1 MRTQRTRPSTSRAM
15 LMLVVAAVGYALN
28 FWAWALL
35 SPLGPLYKDLL
46 ALSGNQ
52 QALLV
57 AVPVLVGALGRIPV
71 GALTDRV
78 GGRIMFP
85 AISAASIVPVLFL
98 GFFGQTSYLAL
109 VVAAFFLGIA
119 GTIFAVGVPF
129 VNAWFPPEKRGTA
142 VGLYGI
148 GMGGTAIAAL
158 TTVHLWN
165 TVGTTSPFL
174 ITAVALAV
182 YAVVSWM
189 LLRDSPNRGVPTT
202 SLLDRLTAT
211 ARSAVTWQTS
221 FLYALSF
228 GGYVAFSI
236 FLPTYLQT
244 AYGLELADASGR
256 MAGFVV
262 VAVFGRPLGG
272 ILSDRF
278 NSISVLAAS
287 YAVIAAAAV
296 GLTFTP
302 QSLQNGSIPLVATIC
317 FLTMAAALGAGSGA
331 VFALISEI
339 VDSDRIGSTTGF
351 VGAAGGLG
359 GFVPPLLL
367 SALYEITG
375 TYVVGLILL
384 ALTSLLCLL
393 VTLTLTRTA
402 RDTHRKRVAQAGA

>member
-1 MRTQRTRPSTSRAM
+1 MGTQRTRPGTSRAM

-52 QALLV
+52 QAFLV
-57 AVPVLVGALGRIPV
+57 AIPVLVGALGRIPV
-71 GALTDRV
+71 GALTDRF

-85 AISAASIVPVLFL
+85 AISAASIIPVLFL
-98 GFFGQTSYLAL
+98 GFFGQTSYVAL
-109 VVAAFFLGIA
+109 VIGAFFLGVA

-165 TVGTTSPFL
+165 TVGNTSPFL
-174 ITAVALAV
+174 ISSIALAV
-182 YAVVSWM
+182 YAVVSWT
-189 LLRDSPNRGVPTT
+189 LLRDSPDRAVPTT
-202 SLLDRLTAT
+202 SLLSRLTAT
-211 ARSAVTWQTS
+211 ARSAFTWQTS

-244 AYGLELADASGR
+244 AYGLELADASSR

-262 VAVFGRPLGG
+262 VAVFCRPLGG

-278 NSISVLAAS
+278 SSISVLAAS
-287 YAVIAAAAV
+287 YAVIATAAV

-302 QSLQNGSIPLVATIC
+302 RSLQDGSIPLVGTLC

-331 VFALISEI
+331 VFALIAEI

-367 SALYEITG
+367 SALYESTG
-375 TYVVGLILL
+375 TYGVGLILL

-393 VTLTLTRTA
+393 VTLTLTRATRNA
-402 RDTHRKRVAQAGA
+402 HRERVAQVST

>member
-1 MRTQRTRPSTSRAM
+1 M

-52 QALLV
+52 QAFLV

-71 GALTDRV
+71 GALTDRF

-109 VVAAFFLGIA
+109 VVGAFFLGLA

-165 TVGTTSPFL
+165 AVGTTSPFL
-174 ITAVALAV
+174 IAAVALAV

-189 LLRDSPNRGVPTT
+189 LLRDSPNRAVPTT
-202 SLLDRLTAT
+202 SLLSRLIAT
-211 ARSAVTWQTS
+211 ARSALTWQTS
-221 FLYALSF
+221 LLYALSF

-262 VAVFGRPLGG
+262 VAVFCRPLGG
-272 ILSDRF
+272 ILSDKF

-287 YAVIAAAAV
+287 YAVIATAAV
-296 GLTFTP
+296 GLTFTSQSP
-302 QSLQNGSIPLVATIC
+302 QDGSIPLVGTVC

-331 VFALISEI
+331 VFALIAEI

-367 SALYEITG
+367 SALYESTG
-375 TYVVGLILL
+375 TYGVGLILL
-384 ALTSLLCLL
+384 ALVSLLCLL
-393 VTLTLTRTA
+393 VTLTLTRPA
-402 RDTHRKRVAQAGA
+402 RNAHLERVAQVGI

>member
-1 MRTQRTRPSTSRAM
+1 M

-57 AVPVLVGALGRIPV
+57 AIPVLVGALGRIPV
-71 GALTDRV
+71 GALTDRF

-85 AISAASIVPVLFL
+85 AISAASIIPVLFL
-98 GFFGQTSYLAL
+98 GFFGQTSYVAL
-109 VVAAFFLGIA
+109 VCGAFFLGVA

-158 TTVHLWN
+158 TTVHLWTTLGN
-165 TVGTTSPFL
+165 TSPFL
-174 ITAVALAV
+174 ITSVALAV
-182 YAVVSWM
+182 YAIVSWM
-189 LLRDSPNRGVPTT
+189 LLRDSPDRTVPTT
-202 SLLDRLTAT
+202 SLLSRLTLT

-262 VAVFGRPLGG
+262 VAVFCRPLGG

-287 YAVIAAAAV
+287 YAVIATAAV

-302 QSLQNGSIPLVATIC
+302 QSLHNGSIPPVATVC

-331 VFALISEI
+331 VFALITEI
-339 VDSDRIGSTTGF
+339 VDSDKIGSTTGF

-367 SALYEITG
+367 SALYESTG
-375 TYVVGLILL
+375 TYSVGLILL

-393 VTLTLTRTA
+393 VTLTLTRMA
-402 RDTHRKRVAQAGA
+402 RNTHRKGVAQAST